1 MMEITTDDSLTRKN
15 VAVLVAAQA
24 VLGSQMPMIFVIG
37 GLAGGML
44 TGNPCLATLPI
55 SLVVFGS
62 MTTAPWLSALMQKR
76 GRKAGFFIGAIG
88 GALGALVSA
97 YGLYLSSFSLL
108 LFGSYLSGIYMSAQG
123 FYRFAATDNASKLS
137 LIHI

>member
-1 MMEITTDDSLTRKN
+1 MMEITTDDSLTRRN

-76 GRKAGFFIGAIG
+76 GR
-88 GALGALVSA
+88 
-97 YGLYLSSFSLL
+97 
-108 LFGSYLSGIYMSAQG
+108 
-123 FYRFAATDNASKLS
+123 
-137 LIHI
+137 